1 MEQLLKIKFF
11 TIIQFVINWILVKKL
26 SHRIEEF
33 QQQNVMMFTRIM
45 DKLGRSADEESDA
58 FGTGEFPCASQKE
71 LEKWNDLCVKD
82 KDVKKNLVTN
92 F

>member
-1 MEQLLKIKFF
+1 MQL
-11 TIIQFVINWILVKKL
+11 VINWILVKKL

-45 DKLGRSADEESDA
+45 DKLGGLAVEESDA
-58 FGTGEFPCASQKE
+58 FGTSQFPCTSQKE

-82 KDVKKNLVTN
+82 KDVEKNLVTN